1 MTGDS
6 APSIDS
12 FNGYLTAIL
21 PICFGA
27 LNMTADEIRQS
38 TPWEINQRI
47 KGYEY
52 RKRQERIFIGS
63 FLTVPIL
70 NSAFNRT
77 KKGVRLED
85 LIPEDLHSDEI
96 TQTEVDKWRKIL
108 EEARK

>member
-52 RKRQERIFIGS
+52 RKRQERIFIAS

-85 LIPEDLHSDEI
+85 LIPEDLHSDDI
-96 TQTEVDKWRKIL
+96 SQTEMNKWRKIL
-108 EEARK
+108 DEARK